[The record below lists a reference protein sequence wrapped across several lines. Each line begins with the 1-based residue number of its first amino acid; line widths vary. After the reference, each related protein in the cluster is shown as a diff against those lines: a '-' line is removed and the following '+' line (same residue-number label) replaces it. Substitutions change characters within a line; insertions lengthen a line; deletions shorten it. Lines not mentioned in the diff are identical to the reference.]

1 MNELS
6 LAELVGTGLS
16 VLSPLVTIFVL
27 WKVGVIG
34 KKNGNG
40 NGHDQRI
47 QELEEFKTNTETNH
61 FHDIESLRQSVDKLW
76 ESFND
81 YRIET
86 EGRLSKLEK

>member
-40 NGHDQRI
+40 HGQRI